1 MNTITFPQDA
11 TRDDRKDRIL
21 RYTLGERVT
30 HWIAGLSYIYL
41 LITGL
46 AFWSPYLFWLSL
58 LVGGGPTARFWH
70 PWIGLIFAAA
80 VLWMYD
86 IW

>member
-46 AFWSPYLFWLSL
+46 AFWSHPITAMRSH
-58 LVGGGPTARFWH
+58 VGCRYARVRKSF
-70 PWIGLIFAAA
+70 GQGARS
-80 VLWMYD
+80 
-86 IW
+86 